1 MQALQSIHL
10 HWYLFLFCIVLQYL
24 LVLTTLSLYYKN
36 LFFIWTVL
44 KATGFI
50 ASFYPSVIIP
60 RISNTIADIISELDE
75 MEREEF
81 YRLKKIQ
88 EKKKI
93 ARAKAE
99 KMIKEAGLTQ
109 DVGNLIEDDVDED
122 LLFES

>member
-1 MQALQSIHL
+1 
-10 HWYLFLFCIVLQYL
+10 
-24 LVLTTLSLYYKN
+24 
-36 LFFIWTVL
+36 
-44 KATGFI
+44 
-50 ASFYPSVIIP
+50 
-60 RISNTIADIISELDE
+60 